1 MQPLY
6 SKITHLESITF
17 CGGGGLSY
25 GSNRAG
31 IGADRVAPL
40 DMEGGTSESS
50 IAIVSLDQQRVDA
63 PSPAKQVGLLS
74 KVFVHFIARGREW
87 LKLT

>member
-17 CGGGGLSY
+17 CGGLSY

-40 DMEGGTSESS
+40 DMEGGMSETSTASAPFSS
-50 IAIVSLDQQRVDA
+50 NVMMHGQSQAGRSVVEGFCALYS
-63 PSPAKQVGLLS
+63 
-74 KVFVHFIARGREW
+74 ARQGMVEID
-87 LKLT
+87 LG

>member
-17 CGGGGLSY
+17 CGGGLSY

-40 DMEGGTSESS
+40 DMEGGTSESN

-63 PSPAKQVGLLS
+63 LSPAKQVGLLS

>member
-17 CGGGGLSY
+17 CGGLSY

-87 LKLT
+87 LQLT